1 MAEFA
6 TLIQDV
12 QKLLDGKDLSKTIGG
27 FSDKL
32 GAMVADRFLKHGE
45 ERLPRLSMSNIGKP
59 LRQLWY
65 EMNGYKGETLTPET
79 KFKFLYGD
87 LIEEL
92 FLFMAVEAGHDV
104 QELQT
109 QVNFDGI
116 PGKIDAVID
125 GVLIDVKSCSSR
137 SFDKFQTGSLVT
149 DDPFGY
155 IAQLSGYKQALGIK
169 RAAFIA
175 IDKVTGKICV
185 FELTD
190 DMVKGYDVSKR
201 IKTVR
206 DTVVLSSPPARCYE
220 PKPVSKTD
228 KSLNLIL
235 GTGCSYC
242 SHKFTCW
249 ADSNGGK
256 GLQVRY
262 YSSGPKFFTSL
273 IKEPR
278 LKSEAEFESFPVKET
293 N

>member
-109 QVNFDGI
+109 QVEYDGI
-116 PGKIDAVID
+116 PGKIDATID

-137 SFDKFQTGSLVT
+137 SFDKFKTGSLVT

-155 IAQLSGYKQALGIK
+155 IAQLTGYKQALNID
-169 RAAFIA
+169 RAAFVA
-175 IDKVTGKICV
+175 IDKVSGSICTLDLPKK
-185 FELTD
+185 E
-190 DMVKGYDVSKR
+190 YDVSKR
-201 IKTVR
+201 IKQVR
-206 DTVVLSSPPARCYE
+206 EAVKSPVPPERCYE
-220 PKPVSKTD
+220 AKPVSKTD
-228 KSLNLIL
+228 KTGNLIL

-242 SHKFTCW
+242 AHKIECW
-249 ADSNGGK
+249 KDVNDGQ
-256 GLQVRY
+256 GLQLRY
-262 YSSGPKFFTSL
+262 YSSGPKWFTRL
-273 IKEPR
+273 VKEPK
-278 LKSEAEFESFPVKET
+278 LKSNTFEDFTVKED
-293 N
+293 